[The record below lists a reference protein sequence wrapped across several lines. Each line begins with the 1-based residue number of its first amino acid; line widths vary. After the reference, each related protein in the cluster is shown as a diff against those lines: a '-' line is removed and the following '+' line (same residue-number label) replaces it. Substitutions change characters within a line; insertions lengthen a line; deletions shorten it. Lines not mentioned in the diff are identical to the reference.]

1 MKEEKNKIKIG
12 DENMEIKQSLI
23 SNNIWWNDQKINPE
37 FLLGRKRNE
46 FDEVIKK
53 LKEKRILAIIGPRR
67 VGKSTIM
74 YQTIDYLLNDKKIN
88 PKRILLFSG
97 DDPSLFFREDDKLS
111 DVLEV
116 YFDEILCEPM
126 EKLTQKVYILIDEI
140 HFIKNWQNFL
150 KVYFDRKYNIKFIIT
165 GSSSVHL
172 YKDSNESLL
181 GRIENLYVLPL
192 TFNQFLNFY
201 QTYVK
206 QEKDIEI
213 PKFDFN
219 QPEESFKRLEKLY
232 YDKSLKIKIKSI
244 LAEYLIVG
252 GYPEYFENRNLEL
265 WQKRLAEDIISR
277 GIYKDILTIYDIKN
291 PDLLEKLMYYITA
304 NNAQTFS
311 YSNIAKDLGMDTTTI
326 INYIYY
332 LKQAFLI
339 NILECYSTNVGKVIR
354 MNKKLSVLDNG
365 IKNSFL
371 KRKLLDSQEEGK
383 IVEGMVDFDIRLL
396 AEKEGYGQYYY
407 RENKEEIDIILDR
420 KIDVIPIEV
429 KYVNNIKE
437 AKMKNISKFI
447 KENED
452 RKIGKTNYGMII
464 TKDTYQ
470 KQENLYYVPYWLFH
484 I

>member
-1 MKEEKNKIKIG
+1 
-12 DENMEIKQSLI
+12 MEIKESLI
-23 SNNIWWNDQKINPE
+23 NNNIWWRNEEINQE
-37 FLLGRKRNE
+37 FLLAKKRNE
-46 FDEVIKK
+46 FEEVIKK
-53 LKEKRILAIIGPRR
+53 LEEKRILSIIGPRR
-67 VGKSTIM
+67 VGKSTLI
-74 YQTIDYLLNDKKIN
+74 YQTIDYLLKKQKIE

-97 DDPSLFFREDDKLS
+97 DDPSLFFSQDDKLS
-111 DVLEV
+111 NVLET
-116 YFDEILCEPM
+116 YFNEILCEPM
-126 EKLTQKVYILIDEI
+126 EKLSKKVYIFIDEI

-150 KVYFDRKYNIKFIIT
+150 KVYFDRKYKIKFIIT

-181 GRIENLYVLPL
+181 GRIENIYILPL
-192 TFNQFLNFY
+192 NFRQFSNFY

-206 QEKDIEI
+206 SEKDIEI

-219 QPEESFKRLEKLY
+219 KPEESFKAIEEIY
-232 YDKSLKIKIKSI
+232 YNNTLKMKQKII
-244 LAEYLIVG
+244 LDEYLIVG
-252 GYPEYFENRNLEL
+252 GYPEYFENRTLSL

-291 PDLLEKLMYYITA
+291 PDILEKLMYYITA

-311 YSNIAKDLGMDTTTI
+311 YSNIAKDLRVDTTTI
-326 INYIYY
+326 MNYIQY

-339 NILECYSTNVGKVIR
+339 NVLECYSTNIGKVIR
-354 MNKKLSVLDNG
+354 TNKKLSVLDNG

-371 KRKLLDSQEEGK
+371 KRQVLNSQEEGK
-383 IVEGMVDFDIRLL
+383 IIEGMVDFDIRLL
-396 AEKEGYGQYYY
+396 TEKEGYSEYYY

-420 KIDVIPIEV
+420 KMDVIPIEV

-437 AKMKNISKFI
+437 EKMNTIKKFI
-447 KENED
+447 KDNEK
-452 RKIGKTNYGMII
+452 RKIGKANYGIII

-470 KQENLYYVPYWLFH
+470 KQENLYYIPYWLFH